1 MPMERNPDYINEA
14 HRQLKERVI
23 QSGIA
28 YAADNQE
35 SKKLNKS
42 RSKRRADIKEMGFR
56 TDSYQQAVYAAKNLT
71 PSEAKDFF
79 RDMKTIYEWLSAK
92 QQDLFPEE
100 QLAAKKREEKKREK
114 ARKDAEA
121 KKAAESQKGVDAST
135 NKRSDPKTGGA
146 GGVDGRKPAKDKAPA
161 KAKGNAADEPDPPAP
176 QTVAGV
182 VSAGAQKSDAAVKDA
197 IARQA
202 QQPGGQP
209 GDGSKADLQQ
219 QEQKAGDQALKD
231 GLPLSQ
237 SAQAAAKRDA
247 AGMGGKV

>member
-100 QLAAKKREEKKREK
+100 QLAAQKREQRRKDKEKR
-114 ARKDAEA
+114 DAEA
-121 KKAAESQKGVDAST
+121 KKVAESQQGVDAST

-146 GGVDGRKPAKDKAPA
+146 GGVNGRAPAKDKAPA
-161 KAKGNAADEPDPPAP
+161 KAKDKATEEADPPAP
-176 QTVAGV
+176 STPKTVTAE
-182 VSAGAQKSDAAVKDA
+182 GAKNSEAMVKDA
-197 IARQA
+197 IARVGQKA
-202 QQPGGQP
+202 PGQP
-209 GDGSKADLQQ
+209 GDGSKADIGQ
-219 QEQKAGDQALKD
+219 QEQAEGDQALKS